1 MVAQGKQAK
10 LLTSRQERAVL
21 DHLSR
26 TRYPVR
32 DRVMF
37 LLSVKAGLRAKE
49 IAALTWAMVTDAERE
64 LSDAIELPDAASKG
78 RGGRT
83 IPMHGDL
90 KAALLALRETR
101 GSEVEPHWAVVH
113 SERSEVDG
121 MSPGSVAVWFHRL
134 YSTLGYDGC
143 SSHSGRRTFITRA
156 ARKIV
161 EAGGSLRDVQ
171 ELAGHTSLATTQ
183 LYIQGTADAKRRV
196 VAMI

>member
-1 MVAQGKQAK
+1 MAQGKQAK

-183 LYIQGTADAKRRV
+183 LYIQGTVDAKRRV

>member
-1 MVAQGKQAK
+1 
-10 LLTSRQERAVL
+10 
-21 DHLSR
+21 
-26 TRYPVR
+26 
-32 DRVMF
+32 MF

-183 LYIQGTADAKRRV
+183 LYIQGTVDAKRRV